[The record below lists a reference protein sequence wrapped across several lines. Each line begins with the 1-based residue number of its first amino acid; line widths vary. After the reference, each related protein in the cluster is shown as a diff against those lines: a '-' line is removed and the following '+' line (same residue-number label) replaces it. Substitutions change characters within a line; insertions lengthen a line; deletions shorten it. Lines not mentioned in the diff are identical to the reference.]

1 MGAIF
6 GVGQG
11 IQLGASWGL
20 ITGLLTGLFGA
31 GIQFFIPAEVTESLR
46 KRPLL
51 VAFLL
56 ALPFVALVAAA
67 LHALERPAFA
77 NGRTRPARTPAA
89 AGAWWMHHGIGHPE
103 PARPQ
108 PLGSDPSR
116 RWTPTS
122 FRGVVQGGLAW
133 YSRSARSS

>member
-67 LHALERPAFA
+67 LL
-77 NGRTRPARTPAA
+77 
-89 AGAWWMHHGIGHPE
+89 
-103 PARPQ
+103 
-108 PLGSDPSR
+108 L
-116 RWTPTS
+116 
-122 FRGVVQGGLAW
+122 
-133 YSRSARSS
+133 